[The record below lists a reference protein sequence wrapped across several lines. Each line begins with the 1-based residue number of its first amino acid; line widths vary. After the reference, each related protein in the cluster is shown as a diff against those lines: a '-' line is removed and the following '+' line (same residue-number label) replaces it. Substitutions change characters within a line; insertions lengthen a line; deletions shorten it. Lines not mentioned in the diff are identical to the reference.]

1 MSGVGRDGAIH
12 MVWAARLRWAAQRVL
27 QIVPVIIVAT
37 FLVFGMLQLVPGDP
51 AVTLAGDSAT
61 PQRIEQIRALYGL
74 DRPFLA
80 QYGTWLLHAA
90 HGDLS
95 RSILS
100 GEPVRVAIMDRLPN
114 TLLIVAGSLTLSLV
128 IGIPMGVAAATRA
141 GTRIDGAITGLT
153 SFGVAV
159 PSFWLAM
166 LLVSVFALGL
176 HWFPA
181 TGAVGIGDDF
191 AGAVRHAVLPSI
203 ALCASGVAT
212 VARQLRSALVDVLS
226 SQYVRTL
233 QAKGLSPA
241 SILWKHGLKNV
252 SVPLLTVIGLL
263 VNRLLGATVVI
274 EAVFAIPGTG
284 SLVVNAAL
292 GKDFPVVQG
301 VVLTMVIMVVVTN
314 LLVDAL
320 YTVLDPRVSRS

>member
-1 MSGVGRDGAIH
+1 MSGAGRDGAIV
-12 MVWAARLRWAAQRVL
+12 MVSAKRVRWTAQRLL
-27 QIVPVIIVAT
+27 QIVPVVVVAT
-37 FLVFGMLQLVPGDP
+37 FLVFSMLQLVPGDP

-74 DRPFLA
+74 DRPFLL
-80 QYGTWLLHAA
+80 QYWTWLSHAA

-100 GEPVRVAIMDRLPN
+100 GEPVRTAILDRLPN
-114 TLLIVAGSLTLSLV
+114 TLLIVAGSLTLSLA
-128 IGIPMGVAAATRA
+128 IGIPLGVAAATRA
-141 GTRIDGAITGLT
+141 GKRLDGVITGFT

-159 PSFWLAM
+159 PSFWIAM
-166 LLVSVFALGL
+166 LLVSIFALGL

-181 TGAVGIGDDF
+181 TGAASIGDDP
-191 AGAVRHAVLPSI
+191 AGALRHAFLPSL
-203 ALCASGVAT
+203 ALSASGAAT
-212 VARQLRSALVDVLS
+212 VARQLRSALADVLA

-233 QAKGLSPA
+233 RAKGLSPT
-241 SILWKHGLKNV
+241 SILWRHGLKNV
-252 SVPLLTVIGLL
+252 SVPLLTVIALL

-301 VVLTMVIMVVVTN
+301 VVLTMVIMVVIVN
-314 LLVDAL
+314 LLADAL
-320 YTVLDPRVSRS
+320 YTFLDPRVSRS